1 MITKGQRLCLVTTA
15 FLFFPFNVSQ
25 LKFHSHPLK
34 LLLIFLCSF
43 PNTHSLFSFFFFFLH
58 CSLTYDCLFYEKE
71 EGKKKKNSSE
81 SRVQHGRKGAKR
93 AAANNVFYITIL
105 TYCSAGGILSSI
117 CQRVFQRLS
126 PSVPPL
132 FFFLNIPLRG
142 GLLVLA
148 SRLFLLLFFFFCL
161 FVSYSCVLLLCC
173 VMACFSLFVS
183 FRYFPIVSFFLLPL
197 S

>member
-1 MITKGQRLCLVTTA
+1 MYFK
-15 FLFFPFNVSQ
+15 
-25 LKFHSHPLK
+25 KK
-34 LLLIFLCSF
+34 
-43 PNTHSLFSFFFFFLH
+43 
-58 CSLTYDCLFYEKE
+58 EK
-71 EGKKKKNSSE
+71 KKKKNSSE

-148 SRLFLLLFFFFCL
+148 SRLFLLLFFFL
-161 FVSYSCVLLLCC
+161 FVRFVFVCSLTLLCYGLFFFIC
-173 VMACFSLFVS
+173 FVS
-183 FRYFPIVSFFLLPL
+183 LLSYCFFFSSSVELMNKMSEEENDVSEKDREPRDD
-197 S
+197 